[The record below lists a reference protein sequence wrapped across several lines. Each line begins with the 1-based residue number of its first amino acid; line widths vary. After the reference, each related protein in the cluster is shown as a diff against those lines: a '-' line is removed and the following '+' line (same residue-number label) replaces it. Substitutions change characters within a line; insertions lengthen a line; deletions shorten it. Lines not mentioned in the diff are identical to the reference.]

1 MQQHED
7 GEKAAGDHSQ
17 AHHVVDGHA
26 TGGHSE
32 AHCKL
37 SGVRGPDE
45 EHREPCSVRSQ
56 SRSALYA
63 SVLLA
68 LLIAGMRPIGHT
80 HRPQD
85 CMSSQLT
92 SPSAMT
98 AMTTLGLN
106 QEVNGVPVIVIDQ
119 VWDPG
124 AECGR
129 IFSVRYDSTGHSPVQ
144 ECTELNFQFLLM
156 IGETQVLLK
165 IPMVPRFKVDV
176 KE

>member
-1 MQQHED
+1 M
-7 GEKAAGDHSQ
+7 
-17 AHHVVDGHA
+17 
-26 TGGHSE
+26 
-32 AHCKL
+32 

-45 EHREPCSVRSQ
+45 EHREPFSVRSQ

-63 SVLLA
+63 VLLV
-68 LLIAGMRPIGHT
+68 LLIAGMRTIGHT
-80 HRPQD
+80 HRPQH
-85 CMSSQLT
+85 CMSGQLT
-92 SPSAMT
+92 KPSAMT
-98 AMTTLGLN
+98 ALTTLGLN